1 MIGFARS
8 SFDQINAWKLVR
20 FNAGTRV
27 ALVGG
32 SFSLRVCFVLN
43 IIQRKAAS
51 VVIFLLFWYTLQM
64 NLSSS
69 FTSSSSRFS
78 NEPNLAKTSSV

>member
-8 SFDQINAWKLVR
+8 SFDQINAWKLAR

-51 VVIFLLFWYTLQM
+51 VVIFFIILVHFA
-64 NLSSS
+64 
-69 FTSSSSRFS
+69 
-78 NEPNLAKTSSV
+78 NESLKFVHVFIFQIFK